1 MAKITVFIADGTEEI
16 EALTVVDLAR
26 RAGIEVD
33 TVSVNDRTTITG
45 SHNIK
50 IILDAVI
57 GQVEWN
63 SVDMIVLPGG
73 KVGVDNLKACTE
85 LTDKVKEFALAGK
98 PVAAVCAAPSILG
111 GLGILNGKRATCYP
125 GFEDKL
131 TGAEYVKEPVVK
143 DGNIITSRGLGTSIQ
158 FAAAI
163 IEYLAGKDAAEEVLN
178 QIIFCGGN

>member
-33 TVSVNDRTTITG
+33 MVSINDNTTVTG

-50 IILDAVI
+50 VIPDAVI
-57 GQVEWN
+57 GQVEWD

-73 KVGVDNLKACTE
+73 KVGVDNLKVCTT
-85 LTDKVKEFALAGK
+85 LTDKVKEFARDGK

-111 GLGILNGKRATCYP
+111 GLGILDGKKATCYP

-131 TGAEYVKEPVVK
+131 TGAEYVTEPVVK
-143 DGNIITSRGLGTSIQ
+143 DGNIITSRGLGTSIR

-163 IEYLAGKDAAEEVLN
+163 IEYLVGKETADRVLS
-178 QIIFCGGN
+178 QIIYND

>member
-33 TVSVNDRTTITG
+33 TVSVNDSTTVTG

-57 GQVEWN
+57 GQVAWDA
-63 SVDMIVLPGG
+63 VDMIVLPGG
-73 KVGVDNLKACTE
+73 KVGVDNLKTCTK
-85 LTDKVKEFALAGK
+85 LTDKLQEFARDGK
-98 PVAAVCAAPSILG
+98 PLAAVCAAPSILG
-111 GLGILNGKRATCYP
+111 GLGLLDGKRATCYP

-163 IEYLAGKDAAEEVLN
+163 IEYLVGKDTADKVLN
-178 QIIFCGGN
+178 QIIYND

>member
-33 TVSVNDRTTITG
+33 TVSVNDSTTVTG

-57 GQVEWN
+57 GQVAWDA
-63 SVDMIVLPGG
+63 VDMIVLPGG
-73 KVGVDNLKACTE
+73 KVGVDNLKACTK
-85 LTDKVKEFALAGK
+85 LTDKLQEFARDGK
-98 PVAAVCAAPSILG
+98 PLAAVCAAPSILG
-111 GLGILNGKRATCYP
+111 GLGLLDGKKATCYP

-163 IEYLAGKDAAEEVLN
+163 IEYLVGKDTADKVLN
-178 QIIFCGGN
+178 QIIYND

>member
-33 TVSVNDRTTITG
+33 MVSVSASTAVTG

-50 IILDAVI
+50 IIPDTTI

-73 KVGVDNLKACTE
+73 KAGVDNLKACTA
-85 LTDKVKEFALAGK
+85 LTDKVKEFVRDGK

-111 GLGILNGKRATCYP
+111 GLGLLDGKRATCYP

-143 DGNIITSRGLGTSIQ
+143 DGNIITSRGLGTSIR

-163 IEYLAGKDAAEEVLN
+163 IEYLAGKDTADKVLS
-178 QIIFCGGN
+178 QIIYND